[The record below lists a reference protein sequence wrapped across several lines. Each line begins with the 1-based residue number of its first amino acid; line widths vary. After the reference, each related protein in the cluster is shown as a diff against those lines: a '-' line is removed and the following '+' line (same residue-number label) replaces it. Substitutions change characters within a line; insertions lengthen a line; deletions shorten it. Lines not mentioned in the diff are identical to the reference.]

1 MRNELLIAECAF
13 GWGQMFRLYQ
23 YYLDVDGTRY
33 SLNELTHLSHT
44 SQRVLGI
51 TSARIELRFGKK
63 KVVLRGIAA
72 IEDAQRAVAYLTTHY
87 LGLPQTNGTRWSRN
101 GDEENSLGQE
111 VSDNTHQ
118 FIAPLNTEQEKP
130 FPSALPPETQIELE
144 EYSPITTEDML
155 LQERTQ
161 APTGKVETPG
171 WRRWREEQRER
182 RQKRLHD
189 ERMLREHGFDVEELT
204 QRLKEEPLPAV
215 TVPVRLLTDEQAYY
229 TTDATL
235 CGEPVGGT
243 IRYIYPAKDQG
254 RLILTNRRLIYMGR
268 KSQLVLDYARLLH
281 ISRLQGALAF
291 QAEHWQKREIFE
303 VRRPLECVM
312 YLEHI
317 LEQFHQKQQL
327 QVITGD
333 YTWKNTGDE
342 VNTLPL
348 SQHTWEMID
357 Q

>member
-13 GWGQMFRLYQ
+13 GWGQMFQLYQ

-33 SLNELTHLSHT
+33 PLSELTHISHT
-44 SQRVLGI
+44 YHRVLGI

-63 KVVLRGIAA
+63 KVMLRGIAA
-72 IEDAQRAVAYLTTHY
+72 IEDAQRAITYLTSHY
-87 LGLPQTNGTRWSRN
+87 LGFPQTNGTNWNSN
-101 GDEENSLGQE
+101 GDEENSFLNKAQE
-111 VSDNTHQ
+111 R
-118 FIAPLNTEQEKP
+118 P
-130 FPSALPPETQIELE
+130 FPLPPETQVELE

-155 LQERTQ
+155 LQEHTQ
-161 APTGKVETPG
+161 ASTAKVEAPR
-171 WRRWREEQRER
+171 WRRWREEQHER
-182 RQKRLHD
+182 RQERLHA
-189 ERMLREHGFDVEELT
+189 ERMLREHGFDVAELA

-215 TVPVRLLTDEQAYY
+215 AVPVRLLTDEQAHY

-235 CGEPVGGT
+235 CGEPMGGT

-281 ISRLQGALAF
+281 ISRLRGALAF

-303 VRRPLECVM
+303 VRRPLECAM
-312 YLEHI
+312 YLERI
-317 LEQFHQKQQL
+317 LEQFHQEQQL
-327 QVITGD
+327 QAITGD

-342 VNTLPL
+342 VNTMPL
-348 SQHTWEMID
+348 SQHSWEMID